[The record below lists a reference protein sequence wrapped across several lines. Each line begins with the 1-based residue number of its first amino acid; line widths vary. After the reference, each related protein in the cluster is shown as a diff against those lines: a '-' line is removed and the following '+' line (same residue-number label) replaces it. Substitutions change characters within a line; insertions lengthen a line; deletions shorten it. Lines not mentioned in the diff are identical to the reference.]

1 MNSTSAVMKVNLSII
16 AKPAMNLWVAIFAN
30 LITPKNTIAKKGKLM
45 SANVYSIE
53 NLLVGKIYRSKTM
66 VGEIVS
72 AKKDERAIW
81 YGEDLEPYLVEI
93 QPNSGYN
100 NFGHRTFRTIA
111 VNVGG

>member
-1 MNSTSAVMKVNLSII
+1 
-16 AKPAMNLWVAIFAN
+16 
-30 LITPKNTIAKKGKLM
+30 M

-53 NLLVGKIYRSKTM
+53 SLLVGKIYRSKTM

-111 VNVGG
+111 VNVGGQQYNSILKKGKLNENHR